1 MGADMGIELYSG
13 AAHMQALERWQGN
26 IAHNLAN
33 GQTPG
38 FQRSEFR
45 IEGEQPQKVKASER
59 TAETV
64 RTQFPQGHA
73 MQVFRMGEMKVTN
86 NPYDFAVQGDG
97 FFSVRSDSGQELYT
111 KDGEF
116 HLNEEGMLV
125 NKMGYPVLNDGEEI
139 EIRLDDGDFSVAEDG
154 TISQNG
160 REVSRIG
167 VVAFDSPQNLQ
178 HGNGSYFLDSGN
190 DAGVRTVEQPK
201 VLQGTLQMSTV
212 NPLREMVNMI
222 DVSRAYE
229 LTQKMIQG
237 EDERMEKAIQ
247 AFSV

>member
-1 MGADMGIELYSG
+1 MSIELYSG
-13 AAHMQALERWQGN
+13 AAHMQALERWQAN
-26 IAHNLAN
+26 IAHNLSN

-45 IEGEQPQKVKASER
+45 IEGEQPAKVKASER
-59 TAETV
+59 TGEAV
-64 RTQFPQGHA
+64 RTQLPQGHA

-97 FFSVRSDSGQELYT
+97 FFSVRNDSGQELYT

-116 HLNEEGMLV
+116 HLNEEGLLV
-125 NKMGYPVLNDGEEI
+125 NKMGYPVLNDGQEI
-139 EIRLDDGDFSVAEDG
+139 EIRLDDGAFSVAKDG

-160 REVSRIG
+160 REINRIG
-167 VVAFDSPQNLQ
+167 VVAFDRPQNLQ
-178 HGNGSYFLDSGN
+178 HGNGSYFIDSGN
-190 DAGVRTVEQPK
+190 DAGVRPVEQPK
-201 VLQGTLQMSTV
+201 VLQGQLQMSTV

-222 DVSRAYE
+222 EVSRAYE

-237 EDERMEKAIQ
+237 EDQRMEKAIQ